1 MPRAASV
8 AGRAN
13 FAAETY
19 SRLETRGGGRN
30 DVFKCPATWSK
41 KRVEG
46 AEHLFDNCRWEG
58 GDRSLALAHVRTR
71 TAVGAWSRPIDN
83 EYLATISRT
92 TFMGFVGRFVQH
104 TWILKVSK
112 VSIVYR
118 GDWVTNADGSSSR
131 MRGNAEDIDA
141 LETGLVE
148 FFGAAQMKNE
158 PWVQAW
164 CNSSDYPFDANRAET
179 YPTWKHDRPGR
190 P

>member
-1 MPRAASV
+1 MPSTSRRRTCFSASAAVHTDGHHHTAIKAVCTAICSDVRLLEKRQFTRAWLEGLWHINVDDGTRPAQLRECRERASV

-71 TAVGAWSRPIDN
+71 TADQEHGLAPIDN
-83 EYLATISRT
+83 EYLATISERLSWALS
-92 TFMGFVGRFVQH
+92 VA
-104 TWILKVSK
+104 LC
-112 VSIVYR
+112 SI
-118 GDWVTNADGSSSR
+118 
-131 MRGNAEDIDA
+131 
-141 LETGLVE
+141 
-148 FFGAAQMKNE
+148 
-158 PWVQAW
+158 
-164 CNSSDYPFDANRAET
+164 
-179 YPTWKHDRPGR
+179 PGR
-190 P
+190 